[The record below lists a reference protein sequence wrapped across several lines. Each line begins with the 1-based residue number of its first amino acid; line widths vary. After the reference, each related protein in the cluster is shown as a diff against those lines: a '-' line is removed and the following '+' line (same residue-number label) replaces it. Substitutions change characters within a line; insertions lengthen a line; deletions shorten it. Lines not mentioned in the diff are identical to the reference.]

1 MNALKQD
8 INQPGAEKNITVQT
22 SRFGEITVDSE
33 RIISMLSPF
42 LGFPESTRFIL
53 KSHSP
58 KSPFMWLQS
67 LDNPQLAFVVL
78 PASLT
83 GLDFRPEI
91 PRQILKELL
100 IISDNDKDILLILT
114 IPKNNP
120 QEMTANL
127 LGPVVLNS
135 SKRLAVQVP
144 VNGLPYRLFL
154 IRRNTTPAGDSFP
167 PNEHFFDSEMPAER
181 A

>member
-1 MNALKQD
+1 MNVLAQD
-8 INQPGAEKNITVQT
+8 IGQPGVDKDIRVQT
-22 SRFGEITVDSE
+22 SRFGEITVDRE
-33 RIISMLSPF
+33 RIIFMLSPF

-58 KSPFMWLQS
+58 QSPFMWLQS

-78 PASLT
+78 PASFT
-83 GLDFRPEI
+83 GLDYRPEI

-100 IISDNDKDILLILT
+100 ITSESERDILLILT

-127 LGPVVLNS
+127 LGPVILNS
-135 SKRLAVQVP
+135 SRRLAVQVVLDP
-144 VNGLPYRLFL
+144 KKYDPCLRLLP
-154 IRRNTTPAGDSFP
+154 AK
-167 PNEHFFDSEMPAER
+167 
-181 A
+181 

>member
-1 MNALKQD
+1 MNALKKDSEQT
-8 INQPGAEKNITVQT
+8 GAEKNITVQT
-22 SRFGEITVDSE
+22 SRFGEIIVDSE

-53 KSHSP
+53 KAHSQ

-67 LDNPQLAFVVL
+67 LDNPHLAFVVL
-78 PASLT
+78 PAALT
-83 GLDFRPEI
+83 GLDYRPEI

-100 IISDNDKDILLILT
+100 IAADNDKDILLILT

-127 LGPVVLNS
+127 LGPIVLNS
-135 SKRLAVQVP
+135 SKRLAAQVVLDP
-144 VNGLPYRLFL
+144 QKYDPCTRLF
-154 IRRNTTPAGDSFP
+154 PAK
-167 PNEHFFDSEMPAER
+167 
-181 A
+181 

>member
-8 INQPGAEKNITVQT
+8 SEQTGAEKNITVQT
-22 SRFGEITVDSE
+22 SRFGEIIVDTE
-33 RIISMLSPF
+33 RIISMLSPL

-53 KSHSP
+53 KSHSQ

-78 PASLT
+78 PATLT
-83 GLDFRPEI
+83 GLDYRPEI

-100 IISDNDKDILLILT
+100 ITADNDKDILLILT

-127 LGPVVLNS
+127 LGPIVLNS
-135 SKRLAVQVP
+135 SMRLAAQVVLDP
-144 VNGLPYRLFL
+144 QKYDPCTRLFT
-154 IRRNTTPAGDSFP
+154 NQ
-167 PNEHFFDSEMPAER
+167 
-181 A
+181 

>member
-1 MNALKQD
+1 MNVLKQD
-8 INQPGAEKNITVQT
+8 TDQTEAEKNITVQT
-22 SRFGEITVDSE
+22 SRFGEIIVDKE
-33 RIISMLSPF
+33 RIISLLTPF

-53 KSHSP
+53 KAHSP

-78 PASLT
+78 PAALT

-100 IISDNDKDILLILT
+100 ITADNDKDILLILT

-127 LGPVVLNS
+127 LGPIVLNS
-135 SKRLAVQVP
+135 RKKLAVQVVLDP
-144 VNGLPYRLFL
+144 QKYDPCLRLF
-154 IRRNTTPAGDSFP
+154 PAK
-167 PNEHFFDSEMPAER
+167 
-181 A
+181 

>member
-1 MNALKQD
+1 MNVLKQD
-8 INQPGAEKNITVQT
+8 IYQSEAEKNITVQT
-22 SRFGEITVDSE
+22 SRFGEIIVDKE
-33 RIISMLSPF
+33 RIISLLSPF

-78 PASLT
+78 PAALA
-83 GLDFRPEI
+83 GLDYQPEI

-100 IISDNDKDILLILT
+100 ITADSDKDILLILT

-127 LGPVVLNS
+127 LGPIVLNS
-135 SKRLAVQVP
+135 SKRLAVQAVLDP
-144 VNGLPYRLFL
+144 QKYDPCWRLF
-154 IRRNTTPAGDSFP
+154 PAK
-167 PNEHFFDSEMPAER
+167 
-181 A
+181 

>member
-8 INQPGAEKNITVQT
+8 SEQTGAEKNITVQT
-22 SRFGEITVDSE
+22 SRFGEIIVDTE
-33 RIISMLSPF
+33 RIISMLSPL

-53 KSHSP
+53 KSHSQ

-78 PASLT
+78 PATLT
-83 GLDFRPEI
+83 GLDYRPEI

-100 IISDNDKDILLILT
+100 ITADNDKDILLILT

-127 LGPVVLNS
+127 LGPIVLNS
-135 SKRLAVQVP
+135 SRRLAAQVVLDP
-144 VNGLPYRLFL
+144 QKYDPCTRLF
-154 IRRNTTPAGDSFP
+154 TTQ
-167 PNEHFFDSEMPAER
+167 
-181 A
+181 

>member
-1 MNALKQD
+1 MNALKKQD
-8 INQPGAEKNITVQT
+8 IDQPGAEKNITVQT
-22 SRFGEITVDSE
+22 SRFGEITVDRE

-83 GLDFRPEI
+83 GLDYRPEI
-91 PRQILKELL
+91 PRQILKELRVNA
-100 IISDNDKDILLILT
+100 DNDKDILLILT

-127 LGPVVLNS
+127 LGPIVLNS
-135 SKRLAVQVP
+135 NKRLAVQVVLDP
-144 VNGLPYRLFL
+144 HKYDPCSRLF
-154 IRRNTTPAGDSFP
+154 PAK
-167 PNEHFFDSEMPAER
+167 
-181 A
+181 